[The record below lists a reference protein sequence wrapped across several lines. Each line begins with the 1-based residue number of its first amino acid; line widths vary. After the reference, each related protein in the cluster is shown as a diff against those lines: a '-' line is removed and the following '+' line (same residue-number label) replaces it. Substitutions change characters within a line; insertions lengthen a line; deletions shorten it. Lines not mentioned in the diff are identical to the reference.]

1 MDPNIQIGFQ
11 LLLVGM
17 ISVFFILGIVVCLGK
32 ILILAVNKYGPQV
45 SKPTIIDNNTI
56 DKKHLVV
63 ISSVVDLVTNG
74 SGVVKS
80 IKKV

>member
-17 ISVFFILGIVVCLGK
+17 ISVFFILGIVVGLGK
-32 ILILAVNKYGPQV
+32 ILILTVNKYGPQV
-45 SKPTIIDNNTI
+45 SEPTIIDNSTI

-63 ISSVVDLVTNG
+63 LSSVVDLVTNG